1 MELEV
6 KVMIVNLDDE
16 NVAIIIDALRHVEST
31 TDAFDY
37 IGTNPTR
44 EAYRKA
50 FLNTFEKINEISN
63 DETRK
68 GIFYFQK

>member
-1 MELEV
+1 MNIKLT
-6 KVMIVNLDDE
+6 DE
-16 NVAIIIDALRHVEST
+16 NIAIINDALKHVEST
-31 TDAFDY
+31 TDVLEY